1 MLIKDSFFFFFVSF
15 FLMLPNTE
23 KREKL
28 FSHNVFIEINGA
40 FFPQCFSYNFFFFNK
55 RIGMLL
61 SYVCVRIHAS

>member
-1 MLIKDSFFFFFVSF
+1 MLIKDSFFFFFDSF

-40 FFPQCFSYNFFFFNK
+40 FLHNVFHIIFFFNK